1 MNEIENSWAL
11 MVNQVV
17 DSLKE
22 DLPLPRCLQLIGLLR
37 SMDAFIES
45 ELRIKFIQ
53 ARDSWFEALLESIP
67 TEDCKTDSDVYILFH
82 KFT

>member
-1 MNEIENSWAL
+1 

-17 DSLKE
+17 NSLKE

-37 SMDAFIES
+37 SMDAFTES

-53 ARDSWFEALLESIP
+53 ARESWLQALLDSIP
-67 TEDCKTDSDVYILFH
+67 AEDRNTNFDISCILIILH
-82 KFT
+82 YTYLKL